1 MNHKKLQS
9 FPWTR
14 YSKKLS
20 SRIENPMYVGSYTE
34 ENASER
40 GVKLVVGASGS
51 FDEGNF
57 IKFFIL
63 VDEMDGVF
71 ADVKFQAYGQSALI
85 GAADVACEILIRK
98 NYDQARRISSE
109 LLDKHVRDRKD
120 VPAFPEE
127 TYAHMNMVISAIDT
141 AAEQCA
147 GLPLAESYVAPP
159 ITEMY
164 PLNGEQRMYPGWDE
178 LNSKQQITVIEEVI
192 NQDIRP
198 YIELDAGGI
207 EVLNF
212 LNNRELIIAYKGS
225 CTSCHS
231 ATGATLSAIKQILRM
246 KVHPEI
252 IVTPDMSFLTPSA
265 HPHKA

>member
-1 MNHKKLQS
+1 MNHKKTHS
-9 FPWTR
+9 FPWVR
-14 YSKKLS
+14 YSKKLAQK
-20 SRIENPMYVGSYTE
+20 IESPMHVGSYTQ

-40 GVKLVVGASGS
+40 GVRLVTGTSGS

-57 IKFFIL
+57 VTLFIL

-85 GAADVACEILIRK
+85 GAADIACDILIRK
-98 NYDQARRISSE
+98 NYDQAKRITAD
-109 LLDKHVRDRKD
+109 LIDKHVRDRKE

-127 TYAHMNMVISAIDT
+127 TFAHLNMILAAIDEAT
-141 AAEQCA
+141 DKCN
-147 GLPLAESYVAPP
+147 GMPLAESYVAPP
-159 ITEMY
+159 IAEFD
-164 PLNGEQRMYPGWDE
+164 PLNGEQRIYPGWDS
-178 LNSKQQITVIEEVI
+178 LNSKQQISVIEEVI
-192 NQDIRP
+192 AQDIRP

-212 LNNRELIIAYKGS
+212 LNNRELVIAYKGS

-231 ATGATLSAIKQILRM
+231 ATGATLSAIQQILRM

-252 IVTPDMSFLTPSA
+252 VVTPDLSFLA
-265 HPHKA
+265 PHLHSQET